1 MDITTNPTDEQLE
14 DLAIYIF
21 TDHSVFPQYDE
32 LRYFFNTAV
41 QAEQDRI
48 QHVATRT
55 NLELARQN
63 REAVTTAYENYPVGS
78 GEDQEA
84 RDAYQEALET
94 SAADVPQLLDTITAL
109 TENQF
114 TAEEL
119 RLMDSALADIDNG
132 NGPNHDLRKK
142 LATLIKQRES

>member
-1 MDITTNPTDEQLE
+1 MDITTNPTDDQLE

-21 TDHSVFPQYDE
+21 GDHSVFPQYDE

-41 QAEQDRI
+41 NAERARI

-63 REAVTTAYENYPVGS
+63 KEAVITAYENYPVGS

-119 RLMDSALADIDNG
+119 HLMDSALADIDNG
-132 NGPNHDLRKK
+132 QGPNHELRKK
-142 LATLIKQRES
+142 LATLLKQAS